1 MAAFGGE
8 HNDEAVWRACANAAA
23 DQPHLLPLLPP
34 PLFASAAAAT
44 AIAAKVRALVVGAPS
59 AAPPLGDATRSCAAA
74 LCAAAAA
81 ACAMELAGRLAHAS
95 APGISPSLRRRLY
108 YCSVL
113 GAQRSAGGPP
123 LHSAATELSIG
134 AGTLPRRSG
143 RPGVVATGRAD
154 RDGRSP
160 AAPGPG
166 AATRSLAAAGPSARL
181 FVPGLR
187 RRRTHPVPSSVG
199 PSSLTPV
206 ILPAYRPIAR
216 LHP

>member
-1 MAAFGGE
+1 M
-8 HNDEAVWRACANAAA
+8 
-23 DQPHLLPLLPP
+23 
-34 PLFASAAAAT
+34 
-44 AIAAKVRALVVGAPS
+44 
-59 AAPPLGDATRSCAAA
+59 
-74 LCAAAAA
+74 
-81 ACAMELAGRLAHAS
+81 
-95 APGISPSLRRRLY
+95 
-108 YCSVL
+108 L

-134 AGTLPRRSG
+134 AETLPRRSG

-160 AAPGPG
+160 AAPDPG

-181 FVPGLR
+181 FVPGLRRR